1 MKRLLLIA
9 AACFCLS
16 ACVSHLADLTLA
28 SNQNVSLNN
37 VNLNNLPQVRNVSGS
52 DYGIDILFIPLKQ
65 ASLMKAVRN
74 ALNKSDSDVMID
86 TSVERLY
93 LWLLIGYEKIS
104 VNGTAVK
111 TRGDGK

>member
-37 VNLNNLPQVRNVSGS
+37 VNLNNLPQIRNVNGS

-65 ASLMKAVRN
+65 ASLMKAVRD
-74 ALNKSDSDVMID
+74 ALNKSDSDIMID
-86 TSVERLY
+86 TSVEKLY
-93 LWLLIGYEKIS
+93 LWLFIGFEKIS

-111 TRGDGK
+111 TTGAEK